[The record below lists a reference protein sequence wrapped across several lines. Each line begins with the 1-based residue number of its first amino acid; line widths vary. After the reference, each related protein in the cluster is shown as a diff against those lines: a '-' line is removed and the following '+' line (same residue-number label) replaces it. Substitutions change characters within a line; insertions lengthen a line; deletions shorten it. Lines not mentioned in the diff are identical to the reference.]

1 VVLCD
6 YTTQCWLDDAIVLV
20 DGLCGN
26 LISLGKWNDFKLCSY
41 FWCSCWWIVLESVN
55 SFVQWNDFKL
65 CCYCVDVKFL
75 CESG

>member
-41 FWCSCWWIVLESVN
+41 FWCSCWWIVLESV
-55 SFVQWNDFKL
+55 
-65 CCYCVDVKFL
+65 
-75 CESG
+75 